1 MRNNRIEIKKAE
13 KEKMILA
20 RVKDAALAP
29 DYLHFFDFYDE
40 MLQMQITEVL
50 KKSHADYFWFG
61 GFDDAARKM
70 LCVVPD
76 YLSETIWGREALEW
90 PMMAV
95 RFSADFEY
103 NHRHVLGELMSLGI
117 ERNCIGDIHIGGD
130 ETQVIFHEKIFPF
143 LKNNFT
149 RIRGKKIVP
158 SFYPAQEIRAYA
170 PKFEEKI
177 ITVSS
182 PRIDAVIDRIWGLSR
197 QSAAEAIHQKRLRVN
212 YREIDKKDLTVK
224 PGDIISF
231 RGKGK
236 VKVSDFVGVSKKGRQ
251 RIKIERY
258 I

>member
-1 MRNNRIEIKKAE
+1 MNNRIEIKKVK
-13 KEKMILA
+13 KEKIILA
-20 RVKDAALAP
+20 RVKDAVLAQ

-40 MLQMQITEVL
+40 VLQMQMTEIL
-50 KKSHADYFWFG
+50 RKNCADFFWHG

-76 YLSETIWGREALEW
+76 YLSGTIGEAETLEW

-95 RFSADFEY
+95 RFLADFEY
-103 NHRHVLGELMSLGI
+103 NHRHVLGELMGLGI
-117 ERNCIGDIHIGGD
+117 ERNCIGDIHIDGD
-130 ETQVIFHEKIFPF
+130 ETQVIFHEKIYPF

-149 RIRGKKIVP
+149 RLRGKKIMP
-158 SFYPAQEIRAYA
+158 AFYPAREIKAYA

-182 PRIDAVIDRIWGLSR
+182 PRIDAVIDRIWGISR
-197 QSAAEAIHQKRLRVN
+197 QDAAAAIHQKRLRVN
-212 YREIDKKDLTVK
+212 YREISKKDLTVK

-236 VKVSDFVGVSKKGRQ
+236 AKVSDFIGLSKKGKQ